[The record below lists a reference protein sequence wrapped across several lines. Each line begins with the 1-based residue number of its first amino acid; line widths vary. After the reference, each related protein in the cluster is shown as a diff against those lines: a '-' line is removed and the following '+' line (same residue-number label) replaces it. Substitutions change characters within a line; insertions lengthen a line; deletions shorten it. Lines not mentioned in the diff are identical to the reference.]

1 MASLLITINRP
12 SFNIIKAPPGLHIEA
27 VFDPIETFNP
37 RYEQSFRIKEII
49 SNIFP
54 SSEYTLTWSD
64 DLKNV
69 YLKVSNNSEDN
80 TQLLNYLN
88 DSSSSIFTDI
98 QALYENTDVSF
109 KSEFI
114 E

>member
-12 SFNIIKAPPGLHIEA
+12 SFGFDSDLLCLKNFTPLH
-27 VFDPIETFNP
+27 
-37 RYEQSFRIKEII
+37 EQSFRIKEII